1 MKGKTGHMRLHDG
14 HQGRR
19 EYKHIKHIKRIKHV
33 KRMKP
38 IKPIKPINRHTLA
51 TCGSMTA
58 TKAGVNSNAVAAPRV
73 AAANEAPNQPGRTGR
88 DDVADGAV

>member
-1 MKGKTGHMRLHDG
+1 MKEKTGHMRLHDG

-19 EYKHIKHIKRIKHV
+19 EFKHIQH
-33 KRMKP
+33 
-38 IKPIKPINRHTLA
+38 IKPINRHTLA

-88 DDVADGAV
+88 DDVADDDAI